1 MNRAERR
8 RQARLEKK
16 KGKKLNIP
24 VVSTTTPKKAPVMT
38 GDLTVRMPEE
48 K

>member
-1 MNRAERR
+1 MDRAERR
-8 RQARLEKK
+8 RQAKLEKK

-24 VVSTTTPKKAPVMT
+24 VVPTTAPKKAPVMK
-38 GDLTVRMPEE
+38 GELTVRAPED